1 MREDLEHLIRKIKV
15 RVRLDD
21 PKARGELLALTEQY
35 PLEPNAWD
43 ALAYA
48 YAEENHFPDAIAA
61 VTRMIA
67 LAPRLPESYFTRG
80 WYALRA
86 ADYEG
91 AIADFQKGLDLCD
104 ELNIEYDQQAIHF
117 RLAETNYQLGR
128 KAEALRN
135 LRQVQESTIIWT
147 MKARSKDEL
156 LALCADAVTPDNDG
170 RYQGPIDSLEV
181 RIQKDWDQWHL
192 PEEPDVEEAMLTEI
206 LGPEALAKADETLM
220 KSMLPRWRKAAMVIA
235 VAMNA
240 DDRRP
245 TSECTCVYL
254 RRLIGLAEA
263 GAIEFAGNIRRPTVS
278 EVRLPQPDE

>member
-61 VTRMIA
+61 MTRMIA

-156 LALCADAVTPDNDG
+156 LALCADAVTPNNDG
-170 RYQGPIDSLEV
+170 RYQGPIEAPETEEWQLPDE
-181 RIQKDWDQWHL
+181 
-192 PEEPDVEEAMLTEI
+192 PEEDETALMEI

-220 KSMLPRWRKAAMVIA
+220 KGIRPRWYKVSRV
-235 VAMNA
+235 VASAIEA
-240 DDRRP
+240 DDHDL
-245 TSECTCVYL
+245 TSAFVCVYL